1 MKAILTIITI
11 CFFFTAMC
19 NADVE
24 KFFNAFVFMALGFAS
39 MLGAFKSKKVINW
52 LTKSA
57 L

>member
-1 MKAILTIITI
+1 MKAMLTILTIGL
-11 CFFFTAMC
+11 FFTAMC

-24 KFFNAFVFMALGFAS
+24 MFFNAFVFMALGFAS
-39 MLGAFKSKKVINW
+39 MVGAFKSKQVINW

>member
-11 CFFFTAMC
+11 GFFFTAMC
-19 NADVE
+19 NADIE
-24 KFFNAFVFMALGFAS
+24 RFFNAFVFMALGFTS
-39 MLGAFKSKKVINW
+39 MIGAFKSKQVINW

>member
-1 MKAILTIITI
+1 MKAILTILTI
-11 CFFFTAMC
+11 GFFFTAMC

-24 KFFNAFVFMALGFAS
+24 KFFNAFVFMALGFAA
-39 MLGAFKSKKVINW
+39 MVGAFKSKQVINW